1 MQPAPANNQ
10 LLIGKPLTT
19 LFIVMLHALFGAQL
33 LAQKKGETPYFKV
46 SDIKYSQKA
55 KDPRLNSL
63 DIYIPRKGSNSP
75 VIVWI
80 HGGVWTFGDKS
91 DMDYK
96 PEYFTSRGYIFISV
110 NHRLSPDARFPAHVQ
125 DIADAIVWIHN
136 NLIHYS
142 GDPSKIFLM
151 GYASGAHLAAL
162 VSVKDHLLREAGGS
176 LAMIKGVVLL
186 DGVGFDMASTM
197 PDAVSKVRE
206 WCVDT
211 FGDSPENWAD
221 ASPVTYVKAG
231 STAPPHLIIYAG
243 TKSPTEKD
251 ALLLSKKL
259 SEAGIKN
266 KVMNYS
272 KKSNLSINKE
282 LGKEEDKVAEDILVF
297 LHECIR

>member
-1 MQPAPANNQ
+1 MQSSSATHLSGNLMTT
-10 LLIGKPLTT
+10 LLIM
-19 LFIVMLHALFGAQL
+19 MLPVIFGTEL
-33 LAQKKGETPYFKV
+33 LAQKKGETSYFKV
-46 SDIKYSQKA
+46 ADIKYSQKA

-63 DIYIPRKGSNSP
+63 DIYMPRKGSKSP

-91 DMDYK
+91 DVDSK
-96 PEYFTSRGYIFISV
+96 PEYFTSKGYIFISV

-125 DIADAIVWIHN
+125 DVADAMVWIHN
-136 NLIHYS
+136 NLVDYS

-162 VSVKDHLLREAGGS
+162 VSLNEHLLREAGGS
-176 LAMIKGVVLL
+176 LSMIKGVVLL
-186 DGVGFDMASTM
+186 DGVGFDMVSTM

-206 WCVDT
+206 WCIDT
-211 FGDSPENWAD
+211 FGDSPNNWAD
-221 ASPVTYVKAG
+221 ASPVSYVKAG
-231 STAPPHLIIYAG
+231 SIAPPYLIIYAG

-272 KKSNLSINKE
+272 KKNNLSINKE
-282 LGKEEDKVAEDILVF
+282 LGKEEEKVAEDILVF
-297 LHECIR
+297 LHECQR